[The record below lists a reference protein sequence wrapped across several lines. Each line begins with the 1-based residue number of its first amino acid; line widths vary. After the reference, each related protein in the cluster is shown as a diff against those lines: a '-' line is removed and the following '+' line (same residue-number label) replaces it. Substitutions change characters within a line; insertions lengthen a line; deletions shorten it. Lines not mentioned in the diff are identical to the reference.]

1 VTRSILIVDDAAF
14 MRMML
19 RDILVS
25 AGYVVYEAVDAT
37 DAVAKYES
45 LRPDLVTMDITL
57 PAGDGI
63 EATAKIRATDPSARI
78 LMVSALGESRVMQAA
93 LDAGAVGYLVKPF
106 QPDKVV
112 ELVRACIGVA
122 PPGPRRSRA

>member
-63 EATAKIRATDPSARI
+63 EATARIRATDPSARI

-106 QPDKVV
+106 QPDKVI
-112 ELVRACIGVA
+112 ELVRACIGAA
-122 PPGPRRSRA
+122 PPGARQTRA